1 VTADTQETLYASSVA
16 VAGKAVLILGPSGSG
31 KSGLALDLISR
42 GADLVSDDRTR
53 VTKKDAQ
60 LVAFAPDSIRGKI
73 EARGI
78 GILTGRTVGP
88 VPVALVVDLGKSDP
102 NRLPA
107 LRTMTILGAEI
118 DLLHAA
124 SVPNLAAAILFLLNG
139 GRLV

>member
-1 VTADTQETLYASSVA
+1 
-16 VAGKAVLILGPSGSG
+16 
-31 KSGLALDLISR
+31 
-42 GADLVSDDRTR
+42 
-53 VTKKDAQ
+53 
-60 LVAFAPDSIRGKI
+60 VAFAPDSIRGKI

>member
-16 VAGKAVLILGPSGSG
+16 VSGKGLLILGPSGSG

-53 VTKKDAQ
+53 VALQDGH
-60 LVAFAPDSIRGKI
+60 LVAFAPNSIRGKI

-78 GILTGRTVGP
+78 GILTGTAVGP
-88 VPVALVVDLGKSDP
+88 VPVTLAVDLGKPEP

-107 LRTMTILGAEI
+107 PGTMTILGTEI

-124 SVPNLAAAILFLLNG
+124 DVPNLAAAILFFLKG